1 MRLMSSALAL
11 AVLSC
16 GLSTSALQLGV
27 RPCRPIPSVR
37 ARVVLQSDF
46 ERAQQRKAAL
56 IGAEEEVAEE
66 EGIDATSP
74 DYEPPTI
81 DFAGSDDELAMV
93 VEVEQLQEPAEPAE
107 PAEAAN
113 PVAAFFASAAASAS
127 DAVTSAMDDAAAEA
141 QRRADAAAA
150 ELEALPGKLQAEAEA
165 KLQYYAGETKALPGK
180 LAEAAQAKAD
190 EAAAEIAALPG
201 QATDRAAVRTLS
213 AVESARAK
221 VEAARRKR
229 DALKGQ

>member
-1 MRLMSSALAL
+1 MSSALAL

-74 DYEPPTI
+74 DYEPPSI
-81 DFAGSDDELAMV
+81 DFAGL
-93 VEVEQLQEPAEPAE
+93 PRG
-107 PAEAAN
+107 
-113 PVAAFFASAAASAS
+113 
-127 DAVTSAMDDAAAEA
+127 
-141 QRRADAAAA
+141 RRPCIRA
-150 ELEALPGKLQAEAEA
+150 ELRLLALTAHFIVTTRGRISTKLEG
-165 KLQYYAGETKALPGK
+165 LQT
-180 LAEAAQAKAD
+180 
-190 EAAAEIAALPG
+190 
-201 QATDRAAVRTLS
+201 S
-213 AVESARAK
+213 S
-221 VEAARRKR
+221 
-229 DALKGQ
+229 